1 MSHTEATQKS
11 RRALLIGL
19 VTGWAGVLK
28 DRPKAGA
35 GWHRA
40 ATQITAGK
48 GLVNVGQQRDGE
60 EKDMLDS
67 VGELLAG
74 SPRLWSWVISS
85 TWPCMAIMAITRVTH
100 GVPGEGAF
108 CGWGCYP

>member
-48 GLVNVGQQRDGE
+48 GLVNNGMVR
-60 EKDMLDS
+60 
-67 VGELLAG
+67 
-74 SPRLWSWVISS
+74 RRI
-85 TWPCMAIMAITRVTH
+85 C
-100 GVPGEGAF
+100 
-108 CGWGCYP
+108 

>member
-1 MSHTEATQKS
+1 MSHTKATQKS
-11 RRALLIGL
+11 RRALLIVL

-28 DRPKAGA
+28 GRPKAGA

-48 GLVNVGQQRDGE
+48 GLVNNGAAGRRAAVVVGYIVYVAMYGH
-60 EKDMLDS
+60 
-67 VGELLAG
+67 
-74 SPRLWSWVISS
+74 
-85 TWPCMAIMAITRVTH
+85 H
-100 GVPGEGAF
+100 GHHQGDARGTGEGAF